1 MTATDRDRL
10 AAEGSMSLT
19 EAAAFLGVSRRLVE
33 ELAASGELP
42 SAKIGWR
49 RVVARAA
56 VRAYLAARLDV
67 PGSTHTHGG

>member
-1 MTATDRDRL
+1 MTTTDRDRL
-10 AAEGSMSLT
+10 ASEGSMSLT

-56 VRAYLAARLDV
+56 VRAYLAERLNG
-67 PGSTHTHGG
+67 PGPTHTHGG